1 MRFIVHTKLYIS
13 EGNMESRRVRPICK
27 WRNILGAKKAKLI
40 LSFFMLKLLM
50 PLKTWCKYVNFK
62 QKQVEHLSEDF

>member
-1 MRFIVHTKLYIS
+1 
-13 EGNMESRRVRPICK
+13 MESRRVRPICK

-50 PLKTWCKYVNFK
+50 SLKT
-62 QKQVEHLSEDF
+62 